1 MLVGGEGVTVI
12 SSAKRVAALPDVLA
26 NVVDGETVFLNLKSE
41 GYFGLDEVGTRM
53 WQVLTTSESVQVAYE
68 TLLAEYEV
76 EKDQLQRDLDDLIE
90 QLVGH
95 GLVEVVD
102 V

>member
-1 MLVGGEGVTVI
+1 LTEGEVVTVI

-41 GYFGLDEVGTRM
+41 SYFGLDEVGTRM

-95 GLVEVVD
+95 ELVEVVD
-102 V
+102 A